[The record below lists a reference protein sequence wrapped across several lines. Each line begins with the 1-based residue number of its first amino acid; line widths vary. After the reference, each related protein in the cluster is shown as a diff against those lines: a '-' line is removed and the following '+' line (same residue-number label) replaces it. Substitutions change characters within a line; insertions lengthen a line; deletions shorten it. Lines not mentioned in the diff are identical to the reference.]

1 MAKVKKT
8 RFECQRCGHEWAP
21 RQDVR
26 PTICPRCE
34 SPFWDRPR
42 TLPKW
47 KRDMIVVEPV
57 G

>member
-1 MAKVKKT
+1 LAKVKKT